1 MCENILND
9 SDDGLMREIINQINA
24 DLDQIAAWID
34 SQYQNSMKGKT
45 MTIKFKKL
53 DPKAVEPRRA
63 TAGAA
68 GFDMTATSSEICKK
82 GKWFKKTRFYRYHTG
97 IAIELPPGWSALAFP
112 RSSIVKTGAMLG
124 NSVGVIDS
132 DYRGEI
138 TFCFKA
144 EYPPYSPGERIG
156 QLVIVPVPDIV
167 LQEAVE
173 LSETA
178 RGSGGY
184 GSTGA

>member
-1 MCENILND
+1 
-9 SDDGLMREIINQINA
+9 
-24 DLDQIAAWID
+24 
-34 SQYQNSMKGKT
+34 MK
-45 MTIKFKKL
+45 IKFKKL
-53 DPKAVEPRRA
+53 DPRAVEPRKA

-68 GFDMTATSSEICKK
+68 GFDMTAIYFEELENNPN
-82 GKWFKKTRFYRYHTG
+82 TRPKVCWKYHTG
-97 IAIELPPGWSALAFP
+97 IALELPPGWTALAFP
-112 RSSIVKTGAMLG
+112 RSSIVKKNAFLG

-138 TFCFKA
+138 TFVFRTA
-144 EYPPYSPGERIG
+144 YGEPPYKKDERIG
-156 QLVIVPVPDIV
+156 QLVIVPIPDVV
-167 LQEAVE
+167 LEEAVE

>member
-1 MCENILND
+1 
-9 SDDGLMREIINQINA
+9 
-24 DLDQIAAWID
+24 
-34 SQYQNSMKGKT
+34 

-53 DPKAVEPRRA
+53 SPDAVEPRRA
-63 TAGAA
+63 TEGAA
-68 GFDMTATSSEICKK
+68 GFDLTATGIEDTQTCYK
-82 GKWFKKTRFYRYHTG
+82 YHTG
-97 IAIELPPGWSALAFP
+97 IALELPPGWTALVFP
-112 RSSIVKTGAMLG
+112 RSSVVKKGAWMG

-138 TFCFKA
+138 TVCFYNFGNA
-144 EYPPYSPGERIG
+144 PYKVNERIA

>member
-1 MCENILND
+1 MTKLVYPVK
-9 SDDGLMREIINQINA
+9 IN
-24 DLDQIAAWID
+24 
-34 SQYQNSMKGKT
+34 
-45 MTIKFKKL
+45 FKKL
-53 DPKAVEPRRA
+53 SPDAVEPRRA

-68 GFDMTATSSEICKK
+68 GFDMTAISAECCVSSDET
-82 GKWFKKTRFYRYHTG
+82 GQYEKTRMWRYHTG
-97 IAIELPPGWSALAFP
+97 IALELPPGWTALAFP
-112 RSSIVKTGAMLG
+112 RSSIVKTGTLLG

-138 TFCFKA
+138 TFCFVPGMNNKA
-144 EYPPYSPGERIG
+144 PYDPGERIG
-156 QLVIVPVPDIV
+156 QLIIVPLPDVV
-167 LQEAVE
+167 LEEAVE